1 LLALTV
7 GIIFGLIIQFIYGTD
22 SSIVRY
28 AMDWIGIAGNGF
40 VSLLQMLVIPL
51 VFFAILRAF
60 TSSTFTKGF
69 GKIGGLSIGF
79 LVGTVVIA
87 GAIGIA
93 SAWMFDLGG
102 MNLTEGQEET
112 EAIAS
117 LEDRASDVEDQTL
130 PDMITSMIPS
140 NIFEDFTQARDTSE
154 IGRA

>member
-1 LLALTV
+1 MDVLQVLVILAVFLLFCYGIFNMQRRHVTFGKRVLLALTV

-22 SSIVRY
+22 SSIVRH

-93 SAWMFDLGG
+93 SAWMFD
-102 MNLTEGQEET
+102 
-112 EAIAS
+112 
-117 LEDRASDVEDQTL
+117 
-130 PDMITSMIPS
+130 
-140 NIFEDFTQARDTSE
+140 
-154 IGRA
+154 